1 MTQYDVIARTLKR
14 YPALAVIAYV
24 FALAGLLTV
33 TGVSLAA
40 VYERY
45 TAGRSA
51 AELLKQLESRDLVGR
66 GVSSP
71 AHTGPEGSRF
81 LEGRTV
87 TIAGAALLQRVTRAV
102 TRAGGNILSS
112 QVDVSDPQA
121 KQNFVSLTISCEVDR
136 HALGGLLYDIE
147 AGMPFLFVDQL
158 VVQVPQATGRDE
170 SGRVRVMLAVSG
182 QWQVAQP

>member
-1 MTQYDVIARTLKR
+1 MTQFDGIARTLKR

-40 VYERY
+40 VHGQYR
-45 TAGRSA
+45 AGRSA
-51 AELLKQLESRDLVGR
+51 AELLKQLEARDLVGR
-66 GVSSP
+66 GVSTV
-71 AHTGPEGSRF
+71 HTGPEGSRF